1 MTTSTRRWLRL
12 LCSVEACGVSPEQKE
27 RTMTKQVSWVKASP
41 QNVKVASLIKK
52 IAQSDKAIETGGC
65 GCGCGDDAP
74 AASQRSE

>member
-1 MTTSTRRWLRL
+1 
-12 LCSVEACGVSPEQKE
+12 
-27 RTMTKQVSWVKASP
+27 MTKQVSWVKASP